1 MYSSF
6 KESTEMRWLVQS
18 NPNPETVQSLAK
30 SLAVPMAIAQLLVQR
45 GITNFDEAE
54 KFFRPDWHHLHD
66 PFLMKDMDMAVSRL
80 QQAIDKKEIV
90 MAFGDY
96 DVDGTTAVA
105 LLVHYLQCQQT
116 RVISYIPDRYAEGY
130 GLSQQGIDKAVEE
143 GVKLLFTLDC
153 GIKAVDLIANANKKG
168 IDVIVCDHH
177 MPGEQLP
184 AARAI
189 LDPKRSDCNYP
200 FDELC
205 GCGVVFK
212 LIQAHAST
220 LGIEVQELQP
230 YLDLVATASVAD
242 IVPIVG
248 ENRVLT
254 YYGMQV
260 FQQSPRPG
268 LISLLGEQKQKS
280 ISVSDLVFRV
290 APRINAAGRMK
301 HATYAV
307 QLLLSE
313 TNQEAIKRA
322 EAIEVFN
329 EDRKAL
335 DREITKQALAQIQ
348 ESDQTDKSS
357 TVVYSPDWNKGVIGI
372 VASRLIETHYKP
384 TVVFT
389 RSGDLLT
396 ASARSVKGFDL
407 YAALTECQ
415 EHIIQFGGH
424 KYAAGLTIRPEQYAS
439 FCQRFEEVVSM
450 RIQPEQ
456 QERTL
461 LIDMEIPIAEIT
473 PKLYRIVNQMAP
485 FGPGNLRP
493 VFLSK
498 GVEDR
503 GYAKRVGSDQAHL
516 KCSFVVG
523 TQSIDAIGF
532 GMKDDLETVQSST
545 CDIAYVVDENEWNG
559 KTSLQLN
566 LKGVQ

>member
-1 MYSSF
+1 
-6 KESTEMRWLVQS
+6 MRWLVQS

-268 LISLLGEQKQKS
+268 LMSLLGEQKQKS

-424 KYAAGLTIRPEQYAS
+424 KYAAGSVSYTHLTLPTNR
-439 FCQRFEEVVSM
+439 EV
-450 RIQPEQ
+450 
-456 QERTL
+456 
-461 LIDMEIPIAEIT
+461 
-473 PKLYRIVNQMAP
+473 
-485 FGPGNLRP
+485 
-493 VFLSK
+493 
-498 GVEDR
+498 
-503 GYAKRVGSDQAHL
+503 
-516 KCSFVVG
+516 
-523 TQSIDAIGF
+523 
-532 GMKDDLETVQSST
+532 
-545 CDIAYVVDENEWNG
+545 
-559 KTSLQLN
+559 
-566 LKGVQ
+566 